1 MKRFKEYLNEKV
13 GTSLS
18 ELLFMASNYDM
29 LMIPISTS
37 IFKRIWTDTI
47 RTTVFHTTDV
57 KGLGSIGKLEGKK
70 KSISGFFSM
79 KVDMLQ
85 RGIATQGGLHA
96 VLEMDADVILSS
108 KGDISTHV
116 DGTGRRFTSIRG
128 IKRASHDVDLNS
140 VEKDFEKLIK
150 SLIEKYRDY
159 PSGPLKTTHGIIKG
173 WRLGGVP
180 DLELWR
186 DFRNKIDSKSMSLL
200 IKDYVDGM
208 ENIIKKHSSTF
219 QDVFRSYA
227 KQRTTDLLWDEQV
240 VNNIKIKKVHVV
252 LRDRDDSIE
261 QDEMD
266 KIIKSKRWIS
276 KTWKNPS
283 ELQTYTQEVAKK
295 ELGK

>member
-57 KGLGSIGKLEGKK
+57 KGLSSIGKLEGKK

-79 KVDMLQ
+79 KADMLQ

-186 DFRNKIDSKSMSLL
+186 DFRIKL
-200 IKDYVDGM
+200 I
-208 ENIIKKHSSTF
+208 
-219 QDVFRSYA
+219 
-227 KQRTTDLLWDEQV
+227 
-240 VNNIKIKKVHVV
+240 VN
-252 LRDRDDSIE
+252 R
-261 QDEMD
+261 
-266 KIIKSKRWIS
+266 
-276 KTWKNPS
+276 
-283 ELQTYTQEVAKK
+283 
-295 ELGK
+295 

>member
-79 KVDMLQ
+79 KADMLQ

-96 VLEMDADVILSS
+96 VLEMDDLLILTS
-108 KGDISTHV
+108 KVDIKLHTQV
-116 DGTGRRFTSIRG
+116 LRG
-128 IKRASHDVDLNS
+128 IKRASRDVDLNS

-252 LRDRDDSIE
+252 LRDKDDSVE

>member
-79 KVDMLQ
+79 KADMLQ

-108 KGDISTHV
+108 KVDIKLHTQV
-116 DGTGRRFTSIRG
+116 LRG
-128 IKRASHDVDLNS
+128 IKRASRDVDLNS

-159 PSGPLKTTHGIIKG
+159 PSGPLKDTHGIIKG

-252 LRDRDDSIE
+252 LRDKDDSVE

>member
-1 MKRFKEYLNEKV
+1 M
-13 GTSLS
+13 
-18 ELLFMASNYDM
+18 
-29 LMIPISTS
+29 
-37 IFKRIWTDTI
+37 
-47 RTTVFHTTDV
+47 
-57 KGLGSIGKLEGKK
+57 
-70 KSISGFFSM
+70 
-79 KVDMLQ
+79 
-85 RGIATQGGLHA
+85 
-96 VLEMDADVILSS
+96 
-108 KGDISTHV
+108 
-116 DGTGRRFTSIRG
+116 
-128 IKRASHDVDLNS
+128 
-140 VEKDFEKLIK
+140 
-150 SLIEKYRDY
+150 IEKYRDY
-159 PSGPLKTTHGIIKG
+159 PSGPLKDTHGIIKG

-252 LRDRDDSIE
+252 LRDKDDSVE